1 MIRAFIGLDTQKAR
15 KAMNAALADL
25 LKQAP
30 DALVTR
36 FNDLS
41 FDSSLAG
48 EALVSQNLFGSS
60 NIVVFE
66 GIWDTSDG
74 ENFYKT
80 MLPGTQNTVL
90 IRENEISKE
99 FLPEFKK
106 MAEIIEFAVVKPFK
120 KPENSFAIADAI
132 GARDKKATW
141 VEFEKIR
148 RRGGAMEEVHGT
160 IFWAF
165 KSLYIAATSP
175 KEEALL
181 SGMKEY
187 TYRTYLNFS
196 KKYLVPELKI
206 KLGELKDM
214 YHLAHRGECDLEAEL
229 ELFLL
234 RL

>member
-1 MIRAFIGLDTQKAR
+1 MRQAIDDTV
-15 KAMNAALADL
+15 
-25 LKQAP
+25 KQNP

-36 FNDLS
+36 FDDIS
-41 FDSSLAG
+41 FDPTLAG
-48 EALVSQNLFGSS
+48 EALVSQNLFGGG
-60 NIVVFE
+60 NIVVFD
-66 GIWDTSDG
+66 GILDISEG
-74 ENFYKT
+74 ENFYRT
-80 MLPGTQNTVL
+80 MLPGTQNTVF
-90 IRENEISKE
+90 IREGEVGKE
-99 FLPEFKK
+99 FLSEFKK
-106 MAEIIEFAVVKPFK
+106 MAEIMEFTPVKKFK

-141 VEFEKIR
+141 VEFEKVR

-165 KSLYIAATSP
+165 KSLYITATAS
-175 KEEALL
+175 KEDALL
-181 SGMKEY
+181 SGMKDY

-196 KKYLVPELKI
+196 KKYLVPELKT
-206 KLGELKDM
+206 KLGELKEM

>member
-1 MIRAFIGLDTQKAR
+1 MRQAID
-15 KAMNAALADL
+15 DV
-25 LKQAP
+25 LKQNP
-30 DALVTR
+30 DALVAH
-36 FNDLS
+36 FNDIA
-41 FDSSLAG
+41 FDPTLAG
-48 EALVSQNLFGSS
+48 EALVSQNLFGGG
-60 NIVVFE
+60 NIVVFD
-66 GIWDTSDG
+66 GILDVPEG
-74 ENFYKT
+74 ENFYRT
-80 MLPGTQNTVL
+80 MLPGTQNTVF
-90 IRENEISKE
+90 IREGEVNKE

-106 MAEIIEFAVVKPFK
+106 MAEINEFVPVKKFK

-165 KSLYIAATSP
+165 KSLYIAATTP
-175 KEEALL
+175 KEDALL

-187 TYRTYLNFS
+187 TYNTYLNFS
-196 KKYLVPELKI
+196 KRYLVPELRT
-206 KLGELKDM
+206 KLGELKEM

-234 RL
+234 KL

>member
-1 MIRAFIGLDTQKAR
+1 
-15 KAMNAALADL
+15 MNSALADML
-25 LKQAP
+25 TQAP

-41 FDSSLAG
+41 FDPSLAT
-48 EALVSQNLFGSS
+48 EALVSQNLFGGG

-66 GIWDTSDG
+66 GILDTEEG
-74 ENFYKT
+74 ETFYKT
-80 MLPGTQNTVL
+80 TLPTTQNTVL
-90 IRENEISKE
+90 IRETEISKE

-106 MAEIIEFAVVKPFK
+106 MAEIIEFAAVKAFK
-120 KPENSFAIADAI
+120 KPENSFALSDAI

-165 KSLYIAATSP
+165 KSLYVAATAT
-175 KEEALL
+175 KEDALQ

-187 TYRTYLNFS
+187 TYRTNLNFS
-196 KKYLVPELKI
+196 KKYLVPELKT

-214 YHLAHRGECDLEAEL
+214 YHQAHRGECDLEAEL

>member
-1 MIRAFIGLDTQKAR
+1 
-15 KAMNAALADL
+15 MNAALADL
-25 LKQAP
+25 LKATP

-36 FNDLS
+36 FNDIS
-41 FDSSLAG
+41 FDPSLAG
-48 EALVSQNLFGSS
+48 EALVSQNLFGGG
-60 NIVVFE
+60 NIVIFE
-66 GIWDTSDG
+66 GILDTAEG

-106 MAEIIEFAVVKPFK
+106 MAKIQEFVPVKKFK

-165 KSLYIAATSP
+165 KSLYIAATES
-175 KEEALL
+175 KEEALQ

-196 KKYLVPELKI
+196 KKYLVPELKT
-206 KLGELKDM
+206 KLGELKEM
-214 YHLAHRGECDLEAEL
+214 YHLAHRGECDLESEL

-234 RL
+234 KL